1 MGQNESKV
9 RDSTPGIKLPK
20 MEDHSSLEM
29 KEKKEKK
36 LSMTMSRLSIGLIL
50 FWAGSILDCAKTIW
64 TWIDNQN

>member
-50 FWAGSILDCAKTIW
+50 F
-64 TWIDNQN
+64 